1 VQELARRLAAVQH
14 DLAAAQAAE
23 ATAKQTKTEIEQLT
37 ASENAARKDRDHADG
52 KAREASGIV
61 TGREEVFKGREAE
74 VPEALRAPGALERAI
89 EQARVAL
96 AALDRALKAA
106 REKAKTAGEK
116 LAGARNTEHAKREAA
131 ERAARTAADARAT
144 FDTART
150 GAGFQTVDDFR
161 AALRS
166 EDQIVSVERLIAKFQ
181 SDFAAAEDRLKRA
194 RNKAEGIRQPDLP
207 ALEAAYKQAGERLE
221 TCLTQIADL
230 TNKINLARKQL
241 AALDAVL
248 AESERLEKRHRTVAR
263 IAEAAN
269 GRNNARVNF
278 QRFVQATLL
287 DRVLEAATERLR
299 TMSRGR
305 YELQRTHETLDR
317 RASAGLDLEVFD
329 AHTGAARPVSTLSG
343 GESFQASLSLA
354 LGLAGVVQTHAGGL
368 RLESI
373 FIDEGFGSLD
383 ADALGLAMD
392 TLCDLQ
398 QGGRLIGIVSHVAEL
413 KEQIPA
419 RLEVK
424 PGRRGSEA
432 RFIIN

>member
-1 VQELARRLAAVQH
+1 MRQLAAVQH
-14 DLAAAQAAE
+14 DLAAAQAA
-23 ATAKQTKTEIEQLT
+23 AAAAAQTRAEIEQLS
-37 ASENAARKDRDHADG
+37 AQESVARKTRDDADG
-52 KAREASGIV
+52 RARAAAGIAA
-61 TGREEVFKGREAE
+61 GREEVFKAREAE
-74 VPEALRAPGALERAI
+74 VPEALRAQGALESAI
-89 EQARVAL
+89 ERARSAV
-96 AALDRALKAA
+96 AALDRSLKVARENAKAA
-106 REKAKTAGEK
+106 GEH
-116 LAGARNTEHAKREAA
+116 LAGARKSEQAKREAA
-131 ERAARTAADARAT
+131 ERATRTSAEARAA
-144 FDTART
+144 FDAARAA
-150 GAGFQTVDDFR
+150 AGFQNVDDYR
-161 AALRS
+161 AAVRS
-166 EDQIVSVERLIAKFQ
+166 DDQIVSIERLIAMFQ

-194 RNKAEGIRQPDLP
+194 RDKAEGIRQPDVA
-207 ALEAAYKQAGERLE
+207 ALEAAYKQASEWLE
-221 TCLTQIADL
+221 TCLAQIADL
-230 TNKINLARKQL
+230 TNKIKQARKQL
-241 AALDAVL
+241 EALDAVL

-269 GRNNARVNF
+269 GRNIARVNF

-305 YELQRTHETLDR
+305 YELQRSAETLDR

-329 AHTGAARPVSTLSG
+329 ANTGAARPVSTLSG
-343 GESFQASLSLA
+343 GESFQASLALA
-354 LGLAGVVQTHAGGL
+354 LFLAGVVQTHSGGL

-392 TLCDLQ
+392 TLRDLQ

-432 RFIIN
+432 KFVIN